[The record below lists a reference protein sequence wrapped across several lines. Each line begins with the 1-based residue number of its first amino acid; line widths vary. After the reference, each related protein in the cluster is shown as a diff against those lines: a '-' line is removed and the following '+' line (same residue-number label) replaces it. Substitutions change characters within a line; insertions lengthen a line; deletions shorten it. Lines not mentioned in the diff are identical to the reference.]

1 MKTIFLSLIAILM
14 AAVAMAAEYEGKSA
28 NEVAKELANP
38 NTPLTSLKFKVQYRS
53 YEGDLPNAD
62 DQDSTTVLFQP
73 TLPFPFANDY
83 KLWIRP
89 AIPLIFSQ
97 PVFDTSEL
105 DFDSES
111 GIGDMTIDFQYGT
124 TLKSGFLWSAGATT
138 TLPIATEDE
147 LGTDRWALGPGFQLG
162 QVTKKSVIGFFLN
175 HQWDVGGSGDTDI
188 SLTTVQVFG
197 VYLPG
202 GGWNMGSVPIISYDH
217 EGEEWT
223 IPINFGFGKTVIING
238 RPWKFAMEIN
248 YYVDQP
254 DAFGPEW
261 MIGFNIAPVVQ
272 NKLAN
277 WFK

>member
-1 MKTIFLSLIAILM
+1 VDEI
-14 AAVAMAAEYEGKSA
+14 
-28 NEVAKELANP
+28 AKELANP

-73 TLPFPFANDY
+73 TLPFPFANGNT
-83 KLWIRP
+83 LWVRP
-89 AIPLIFSQ
+89 AIPLNINQ
-97 PVFDTSEL
+97 PVFDTGEQ
-105 DFDSES
+105 DFDSEF
-111 GIGDMTIDFQYGT
+111 GIGDMTVDLHYGT
-124 TLKSGFLWSAGATT
+124 TLEGGFLWSVGATT
-138 TLPIATEDE
+138 TLPTATEDE
-147 LGTDRWALGPGFQLG
+147 LGTDRWALGPRFMLG
-162 QVTKKSVIGFFLN
+162 QVSKQSVVGGFIN

-188 SLTTVQVFG
+188 NLTTVQFFG
-197 VYLPG
+197 IYLPG
-202 GGWNMGSVPIISYDH
+202 GGWNMGSVPLISYDH
-217 EGEEWT
+217 ESEEWT
-223 IPINFGFGKTVIING
+223 IPINLGFGKTVILNG
-238 RPWKFAMEIN
+238 RPWKFGMEIN